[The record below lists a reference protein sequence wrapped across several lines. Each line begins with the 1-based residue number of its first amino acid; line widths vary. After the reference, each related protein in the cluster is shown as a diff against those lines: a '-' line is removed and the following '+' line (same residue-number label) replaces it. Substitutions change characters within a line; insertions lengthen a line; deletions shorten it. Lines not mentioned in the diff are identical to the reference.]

1 MANIKFSVI
10 NGSTVLPDSQ
20 VERAVG
26 ALQTQVRRDYAPVW
40 GTDADLIFV
49 PTGQNPEPGSW
60 WLTVLD
66 NSDQAGALGY
76 HDVTSEGLPLG
87 KVFAKTDMIY
97 GLQWTVTASHEL
109 LEMLG
114 DPDINLTAFV
124 QPDPDAATGL
134 LYAYE
139 VCDACEN
146 DQFGYDIDGSLVSDF
161 VYPAWFESFRQ
172 PGSTPFDYQK
182 KISKPFELLPGGYIG
197 VFDVTAGNGWQQ
209 IIAPEKPGTRGRPV
223 GSEVR
228 PHIGSRR
235 ERRRILRS
243 HWVRSRPIEAIHEN
257 TRRFREYPRGSRG

>member
-1 MANIKFSVI
+1 MTDIAAPNLRARSAVGRWVI
-10 NGSTVLPDSQ
+10 LATVLGSGMALLDST
-20 VERAVG
+20 AVNVTLPAIG
-26 ALQTQVRRDYAPVW
+26 RHLHAPL
-40 GTDADLIFV
+40 A
-49 PTGQNPEPGSW
+49 
-60 WLTVLD
+60 
-66 NSDQAGALGY
+66 
-76 HDVTSEGLPLG
+76 
-87 KVFAKTDMIY
+87 

-124 QPDPDAATGL
+124 QPNPDAATGL

-172 PGSTPFDYQK
+172 PGSTQFDYQK

-243 HWVRSRPIEAIHEN
+243 HWIRSRPIEAIHEN